1 MCETDGED
9 AGKEGQNVCETE
21 EEEEEAE
28 EEEEGRGRA
37 AVSGIES
44 RGGRCLFIN
53 ASWLLKGAF
62 D

>member
-1 MCETDGED
+1 MEECKSETDGED
-9 AGKEGQNVCETE
+9 GRGKERRSVRKT
-21 EEEEEAE
+21 

>member
-1 MCETDGED
+1 MERTWERR
-9 AGKEGQNVCETE
+9 AEGVQDKKRE
-21 EEEEEAE
+21 EKKKK
-28 EEEEGRGRA
+28 GPRRV
-37 AVSGIES
+37 VSGIES